1 MRLKRDF
8 SLHWKN
14 YLILFLVVELSLE
27 VAVIPLFNAWTS
39 LLLNLGAIPYL
50 SYTNAL
56 SLVTS
61 HPYITLGLLLELII
75 LIICVFGQFALIL
88 NSVVLIRQDEFS
100 FRAILKNTARQLR
113 QLDPLGIFFFAG
125 YFLLIVPFSGI
136 FFSSPLLSK
145 VVIPEFILDFL
156 LQKPLYATLIS
167 IFYLAIF
174 ILSIRLLFVLPLM
187 LFEKVKIKTAL
198 AQSWQLT
205 KNKFWSY
212 TLKLLKI
219 SLIALITNLGLTGIL
234 YSIQLG
240 LDQTSPLSA
249 LIGGSINVTLLQIGS
264 FLISVWASVALLQLI
279 LPTNVPLATY
289 KSTKK
294 SWLSKIAKPLFAL
307 FTLGTLLGNG
317 AYLVHLGQTPL
328 IISHRGVDAK
338 NGVQNTIP
346 ALRKTAQAK
355 PNYIEIDIQETKD
368 HKFVVMHDENL
379 KQLADLDTSPQE
391 LTLAQL
397 TALTVH
403 ENGHQAKIPSFDE
416 YLSVAKQYKQKLLV
430 EIKTTKRDS
439 KNMLKNFFDTYK
451 TTLKQNN
458 HELQSLD
465 YKVITNAK
473 KYAPTLNAYYILPYN
488 FIFPQTPANGYTMEK
503 TTLND
508 SFVTQAKLSFKK
520 VYSWTVNSEEDLK
533 KAAFL
538 DVDGIIT
545 DNVTEARWVYH
556 NFNANTSYAN
566 RLLDA
571 VILLPE

>member
-88 NSVVLIRQDEFS
+88 NGVVLIKQDEFS

-136 FFSSPLLSK
+136 FFNSPLLSK
-145 VVIPEFILDFL
+145 IVIPEFILDFL
-156 LQKPLYATLIS
+156 LQKPLYATLIG
-167 IFYLAIF
+167 ILYLAIF

-187 LFEKVKIKTAL
+187 LFEKVKIKAAL

-205 KNKFWSY
+205 RNKFWAY

-219 SLIALITNLGLTGIL
+219 SFIALITNLGLIGIL

-240 LDQTSPLSA
+240 LDQNPLSA

-279 LPTNVPLATY
+279 LPADVTLATY

-416 YLSVAKQYKQKLLV
+416 YLSVAKQYEQKLLV

-451 TTLKQNN
+451 TTLKQND

-465 YKVITNAK
+465 YKVITSAK

>member
-27 VAVIPLFNAWTS
+27 VAIIPLFNAWTS

-88 NSVVLIRQDEFS
+88 NGVVLIRQDEFS

-136 FFSSPLLSK
+136 FFNSPLLSK
-145 VVIPEFILDFL
+145 IVIPEFILDFL
-156 LQKPLYATLIS
+156 LQKPLYATLIG
-167 IFYLAIF
+167 IFYLTIF

-187 LFEKVKIKTAL
+187 LFEKVKIKAAL

-205 KNKFWSY
+205 RNKFWAY

-219 SLIALITNLGLTGIL
+219 SFIALITNLGLIGIL

-240 LDQTSPLSA
+240 LDQNPLSA

-279 LPTNVPLATY
+279 LPADVTLATY

-416 YLSVAKQYKQKLLV
+416 YLSVAKQYEQKLLV

-465 YKVITNAK
+465 YKVITSAK

>member
-88 NSVVLIRQDEFS
+88 NGVVLIRQDEFS

-113 QLDPLGIFFFAG
+113 QLDPLGLFFFAG

-136 FFSSPLLSK
+136 FFNSPLLSK
-145 VVIPEFILDFL
+145 IVIPEFILDFL
-156 LQKPLYATLIS
+156 LQKPLYATLIG

-187 LFEKVKIKTAL
+187 LFEKVKIKAAL

-205 KNKFWSY
+205 RNKFWAY

-219 SLIALITNLGLTGIL
+219 SFIALITNLGLIGIL

-240 LDQTSPLSA
+240 LDQNPLSA

-279 LPTNVPLATY
+279 LPADVTLATY

-307 FTLGTLLGNG
+307 FTLGALLGNG

-416 YLSVAKQYKQKLLV
+416 YLSVAKQYEQKLLV

-465 YKVITNAK
+465 YKVITSAK

-545 DNVTEARWVYH
+545 DNVTEARWIYH

>member
-88 NSVVLIRQDEFS
+88 NGVVLIKQDEFS

-113 QLDPLGIFFFAG
+113 QLDPLGLFFFAG

-156 LQKPLYATLIS
+156 LQKPLYATLIG

-187 LFEKVKIKTAL
+187 LFEKVKIKAAL

-205 KNKFWSY
+205 RNKFWAY

-219 SLIALITNLGLTGIL
+219 SFIALITNLGLIGIL

-240 LDQTSPLSA
+240 LDQNPLSA

-279 LPTNVPLATY
+279 LPADVTLATY

-307 FTLGTLLGNG
+307 FTLGALLGNG

-379 KQLADLDTSPQE
+379 KQLADLDNSPQE

-465 YKVITNAK
+465 YKVITSAK

>member
-88 NSVVLIRQDEFS
+88 NGVVLIKQDEFS

-113 QLDPLGIFFFAG
+113 QLDPLGLFFFAG

-136 FFSSPLLSK
+136 FFNSPLLSK
-145 VVIPEFILDFL
+145 IVIPEFILDFL
-156 LQKPLYATLIS
+156 LQKPLYATLIG

-187 LFEKVKIKTAL
+187 LFEKVKIKAAL

-205 KNKFWSY
+205 RNKFWAY

-219 SLIALITNLGLTGIL
+219 SFIALITNLGLIGIL

-240 LDQTSPLSA
+240 LDQNPLSA

-279 LPTNVPLATY
+279 LPADVTLATY

-307 FTLGTLLGNG
+307 FTLGALLGNG

-416 YLSVAKQYKQKLLV
+416 YLSVAKQYEQKLLV

-465 YKVITNAK
+465 YKVITSAK

>member
-88 NSVVLIRQDEFS
+88 NGVVLIKQDEFS

-136 FFSSPLLSK
+136 FFNSPLLSK
-145 VVIPEFILDFL
+145 IVIPEFILDFL
-156 LQKPLYATLIS
+156 LQKPLYATLIG

-187 LFEKVKIKTAL
+187 LFEKVKIKAAL

-205 KNKFWSY
+205 RNKFWAY

-219 SLIALITNLGLTGIL
+219 SFIALITNLGLIGIL

-240 LDQTSPLSA
+240 LDQNPLSA

-279 LPTNVPLATY
+279 LPADVTLATY

-379 KQLADLDTSPQE
+379 KQLAILI
-391 LTLAQL
+391 LAP
-397 TALTVH
+397 
-403 ENGHQAKIPSFDE
+403 KS
-416 YLSVAKQYKQKLLV
+416 
-430 EIKTTKRDS
+430 
-439 KNMLKNFFDTYK
+439 
-451 TTLKQNN
+451 
-458 HELQSLD
+458 
-465 YKVITNAK
+465 
-473 KYAPTLNAYYILPYN
+473 
-488 FIFPQTPANGYTMEK
+488 
-503 TTLND
+503 
-508 SFVTQAKLSFKK
+508 
-520 VYSWTVNSEEDLK
+520 
-533 KAAFL
+533 
-538 DVDGIIT
+538 
-545 DNVTEARWVYH
+545 
-556 NFNANTSYAN
+556 
-566 RLLDA
+566 
-571 VILLPE
+571 

>member
-61 HPYITLGLLLELII
+61 HPYITLGLLLELNI

-88 NSVVLIRQDEFS
+88 NGVVLIKQDEFS

-136 FFSSPLLSK
+136 FFNSPLLSK
-145 VVIPEFILDFL
+145 IVIPEFILDFL
-156 LQKPLYATLIS
+156 LQKPLYATLIG

-187 LFEKVKIKTAL
+187 LFEKVKIKAAL

-205 KNKFWSY
+205 RNKFWAY

-219 SLIALITNLGLTGIL
+219 SFIALITNLGLIGIL

-240 LDQTSPLSA
+240 LDQNPLSA

-279 LPTNVPLATY
+279 LPADVTLATY

-346 ALRKTAQAK
+346 ALRKTSQAK

-379 KQLADLDTSPQE
+379 KQLADLNTSPQE

-416 YLSVAKQYKQKLLV
+416 YLSVAKQYEQKLLV

-439 KNMLKNFFDTYK
+439 KNMLKNFFNTYK
-451 TTLKQNN
+451 TTLKQND

-465 YKVITNAK
+465 YKVITSAK

-520 VYSWTVNSEEDLK
+520 VYSWTVNSDEDLK

-545 DNVTEARWVYH
+545 DNVTEARWIYH

>member
-27 VAVIPLFNAWTS
+27 VAIIPLFNAWTS

-88 NSVVLIRQDEFS
+88 NGVVLIKQDEFS

-136 FFSSPLLSK
+136 FFNSPLLSK
-145 VVIPEFILDFL
+145 IVIPEFILDFL
-156 LQKPLYATLIS
+156 LQKPLYATLLG

-187 LFEKVKIKTAL
+187 LFEKVKIKAAL

-205 KNKFWSY
+205 RNKFWAY

-219 SLIALITNLGLTGIL
+219 SFIALITNLGLIGIL

-240 LDQTSPLSA
+240 LDQNPLSA

-279 LPTNVPLATY
+279 LPADVTLATY

-416 YLSVAKQYKQKLLV
+416 YLSVAKQYEQKLLV

-465 YKVITNAK
+465 YKVITSAK

-545 DNVTEARWVYH
+545 DNVTEAKWVYH

>member
-27 VAVIPLFNAWTS
+27 VAIIPLFNAWTS

-88 NSVVLIRQDEFS
+88 NGVVLIRQDEFS

-113 QLDPLGIFFFAG
+113 QLDPLGLFFFAG

-136 FFSSPLLSK
+136 FFNSPLLSK
-145 VVIPEFILDFL
+145 IVIPEFILDFL
-156 LQKPLYATLIS
+156 LQKPLYATLIG

-187 LFEKVKIKTAL
+187 LFEKVKIKAAL

-205 KNKFWSY
+205 RNKFWAY
-212 TLKLLKI
+212 TLKLLTI
-219 SLIALITNLGLTGIL
+219 SFIALITNLGLIGIL

-240 LDQTSPLSA
+240 LDQNPLSA
-249 LIGGSINVTLLQIGS
+249 LIGGSINITLLQIGS

-279 LPTNVPLATY
+279 LPADVTLATY

-416 YLSVAKQYKQKLLV
+416 YLSVAKQYEQKLLV

-465 YKVITNAK
+465 YKVITSAK

-545 DNVTEARWVYH
+545 DNVTEAKWVYH

>member
-27 VAVIPLFNAWTS
+27 VAIIPLFNAWTS

-88 NSVVLIRQDEFS
+88 NGVVLIKQDEFS

-136 FFSSPLLSK
+136 FFNSPLLSK
-145 VVIPEFILDFL
+145 IVIPEFILDFL
-156 LQKPLYATLIS
+156 LQKPLYATLLG

-187 LFEKVKIKTAL
+187 LFEKVKIKAAL

-205 KNKFWSY
+205 RNKFWAY

-219 SLIALITNLGLTGIL
+219 SFIALITNLGLIGIL

-240 LDQTSPLSA
+240 LDQNPLSA

-279 LPTNVPLATY
+279 LPADVTLATY

-307 FTLGTLLGNG
+307 FTLGALLGNG

-416 YLSVAKQYKQKLLV
+416 YLSVAKQYEQKLLV

-465 YKVITNAK
+465 YKVITSAK

-488 FIFPQTPANGYTMEK
+488 FIFPQTPANGYTIEK

-520 VYSWTVNSEEDLK
+520 FYSWTVNSEEDLK

>member
-27 VAVIPLFNAWTS
+27 VAIIPLFNAWTS

-88 NSVVLIRQDEFS
+88 NGVVLIKQDEFS
-100 FRAILKNTARQLR
+100 FRSILKNTARQLR

-136 FFSSPLLSK
+136 FFNSPLLSK
-145 VVIPEFILDFL
+145 IVIPEFILDFL
-156 LQKPLYATLIS
+156 LQKPLYATLLG

-205 KNKFWSY
+205 RNKFWAY

-219 SLIALITNLGLTGIL
+219 SFIALITNLGLIGIL

-240 LDQTSPLSA
+240 LDQNPLSA

-279 LPTNVPLATY
+279 LPADVTLATY

-307 FTLGTLLGNG
+307 FTLGALLGNG

-416 YLSVAKQYKQKLLV
+416 YLSVAKQYEQKLLV

-465 YKVITNAK
+465 YKVITSAK

>member
-1 MRLKRDF
+1 MMRLKRDF

-88 NSVVLIRQDEFS
+88 NGVVLIRQDEFS

-156 LQKPLYATLIS
+156 LQKPLYATLIG

-187 LFEKVKIKTAL
+187 LFEKVKIKAAL

-205 KNKFWSY
+205 RNKFWAY

-219 SLIALITNLGLTGIL
+219 SFIALITNLGLIGIL

-240 LDQTSPLSA
+240 LDQNPLSA

>member
-1 MRLKRDF
+1 MHLKRDF

-88 NSVVLIRQDEFS
+88 NGVVLIRQNEFS

-113 QLDPLGIFFFAG
+113 QLDPLGLFFFAG

-136 FFSSPLLSK
+136 FFNSPLLSK
-145 VVIPEFILDFL
+145 IVIPEFILDFL
-156 LQKPLYATLIS
+156 LQKPLYATLIG

-187 LFEKVKIKTAL
+187 LFEKVKIKTAI

-205 KNKFWSY
+205 RNKFWAY

-219 SLIALITNLGLTGIL
+219 SFIALITNLGLIGIL

-240 LDQTSPLSA
+240 LDQNPLSA

-279 LPTNVPLATY
+279 LPADVTLATY

-307 FTLGTLLGNG
+307 FTLGALLGNG

-416 YLSVAKQYKQKLLV
+416 YLSVAKQYEQKLLV

-465 YKVITNAK
+465 YKVITSAK
-473 KYAPTLNAYYILPYN
+473 KYTPTLNAYYILPYN

>member
-27 VAVIPLFNAWTS
+27 VAIIPLFNAWTS

-88 NSVVLIRQDEFS
+88 NGVVLIRQNEFS

-136 FFSSPLLSK
+136 FFNSPLLSK
-145 VVIPEFILDFL
+145 IVIPEFILDFL
-156 LQKPLYATLIS
+156 LQKPLYATLLG

-187 LFEKVKIKTAL
+187 LFEKVKIKAAL

-205 KNKFWSY
+205 RNKFWAY

-219 SLIALITNLGLTGIL
+219 SFIALITNLGLIGIL

-240 LDQTSPLSA
+240 LDQNPLSA
-249 LIGGSINVTLLQIGS
+249 LIGGSINITLLQIGS

-279 LPTNVPLATY
+279 LPADVTLATY

-416 YLSVAKQYKQKLLV
+416 YLSVAKQYEQKLLV

-465 YKVITNAK
+465 YKVITSAK

-545 DNVTEARWVYH
+545 DNVTEAKWVYH

>member
-27 VAVIPLFNAWTS
+27 VAIIPLFNAWTS

-88 NSVVLIRQDEFS
+88 NGVVLIRQDEFS

-136 FFSSPLLSK
+136 FFNSPLLSK
-145 VVIPEFILDFL
+145 IVIPEFILDFL
-156 LQKPLYATLIS
+156 LQKPLYATLLG

-187 LFEKVKIKTAL
+187 LFEKVKIKAAL

-205 KNKFWSY
+205 RNKFWAY

-219 SLIALITNLGLTGIL
+219 SFIALITNLGLIGIL

-240 LDQTSPLSA
+240 LDQNPLSA

-279 LPTNVPLATY
+279 LPADVTLATY

-416 YLSVAKQYKQKLLV
+416 YLSVAKQYEQKLLV

-465 YKVITNAK
+465 YKVITSAK

>member
-27 VAVIPLFNAWTS
+27 IGVIPLFNAWAS
-39 LLLNLGAIPYL
+39 LLLNLGEIPYL

-88 NSVVLIRQDEFS
+88 NGVVLIRQDEFS

-136 FFSSPLLSK
+136 FFNSPLLSK
-145 VVIPEFILDFL
+145 IVIPEFILEFL
-156 LQKPLYATLIS
+156 LQKPLYATLLG

-187 LFEKVKIKTAL
+187 LFEKVKIKAAL

-205 KNKFWSY
+205 RNKFWAY

-219 SLIALITNLGLTGIL
+219 SFIALITNLGLIGIL

-240 LDQTSPLSA
+240 LDQNSLSA

-279 LPTNVPLATY
+279 LPANVTLTTY
-289 KSTKK
+289 KSTEK

-307 FTLGTLLGNG
+307 FALGALLGNG
-317 AYLVHLGQTPL
+317 AYLVHLGKTPL
-328 IISHRGVDAK
+328 IISHRGVDAQ

-416 YLSVAKQYKQKLLV
+416 YLSVAKQYEQKLLV

-439 KNMLKNFFDTYK
+439 KNMLKNFFDTYGA
-451 TTLKQNN
+451 TLKQNK

-465 YKVITNAK
+465 YKVITSAK

-508 SFVTQAKLSFKK
+508 SFVTQAKISFKQ
-520 VYSWTVNSEEDLK
+520 VYSWTVNSEDDFK
-533 KAAFL
+533 NAAFL

-545 DNVTEARWVYH
+545 DNVTEAKRVYH
-556 NFNANTSYAN
+556 DFNANTSYAK
-566 RLLDA
+566 RLLDSL
-571 VILLPE
+571 ILLPE

>member
-1 MRLKRDF
+1 MMRLKRDF

-27 VAVIPLFNAWTS
+27 VAIIPLFNAWTS

-88 NSVVLIRQDEFS
+88 NGVVLIRQDEFS

-113 QLDPLGIFFFAG
+113 QLDPLGLFFFAG

-136 FFSSPLLSK
+136 FFNSPLLSK
-145 VVIPEFILDFL
+145 IVIPEFILDFL
-156 LQKPLYATLIS
+156 LQKPLYATLIG

-187 LFEKVKIKTAL
+187 LFEKVKIKAAL

-205 KNKFWSY
+205 RNKFWAY
-212 TLKLLKI
+212 TLKLLTI
-219 SLIALITNLGLTGIL
+219 SFIALITNLGLIGIL

-240 LDQTSPLSA
+240 LDHAPLGA
-249 LIGGSINVTLLQIGS
+249 LIGGSINITLLQIGS

-279 LPTNVPLATY
+279 LPADVTLATY

-416 YLSVAKQYKQKLLV
+416 YLSVAKQYEQKLLV

-465 YKVITNAK
+465 YKVITSAK

-545 DNVTEARWVYH
+545 DNVTEAKWVYH

>member
-1 MRLKRDF
+1 MRLKRNF

-27 VAVIPLFNAWTS
+27 IAVIPLFNTWTS

-88 NSVVLIRQDEFS
+88 NGVVLIKQDEFS

-136 FFSSPLLSK
+136 FFNSPLLSK
-145 VVIPEFILDFL
+145 IVIPEFILDFL
-156 LQKPLYATLIS
+156 LQKPLYATLLG

-187 LFEKVKIKTAL
+187 LFEKVKIKAAL

-205 KNKFWSY
+205 RNKFWVY

-219 SLIALITNLGLTGIL
+219 SFIALITNLGLIGIL

-240 LDQTSPLSA
+240 LDQNSLSA

-279 LPTNVPLATY
+279 LPADVTLATY

-307 FTLGTLLGNG
+307 FTLGALLGNG

-416 YLSVAKQYKQKLLV
+416 YLSVAKQYEQKLLV

-465 YKVITNAK
+465 YKVITSAK

-545 DNVTEARWVYH
+545 DNVTEAKWVYH

>member
-1 MRLKRDF
+1 MLLKRDF

-27 VAVIPLFNAWTS
+27 VAIIPLFNAWTS

-88 NSVVLIRQDEFS
+88 NGVVLIRQDEFS

-136 FFSSPLLSK
+136 FFNSPLLSK
-145 VVIPEFILDFL
+145 IVIPEFILDFL
-156 LQKPLYATLIS
+156 LQKPLYATLLG

-187 LFEKVKIKTAL
+187 LFEKVKIKAAL

-205 KNKFWSY
+205 RNKFWAY

-219 SLIALITNLGLTGIL
+219 SFIALITNLGLIGIL

-240 LDQTSPLSA
+240 LDQNPLSA

-279 LPTNVPLATY
+279 LPADVTLATY

-416 YLSVAKQYKQKLLV
+416 YLSVAKQYEQKLLV

-451 TTLKQNN
+451 TTLEQNN

-465 YKVITNAK
+465 YKVITSAK

>member
-27 VAVIPLFNAWTS
+27 VAIIPLFNAWTS

-88 NSVVLIRQDEFS
+88 NGVVLIRQDEFS

-136 FFSSPLLSK
+136 FFNSPLLSK
-145 VVIPEFILDFL
+145 IVIPEFILDFL
-156 LQKPLYATLIS
+156 LQKPLYATLLG

-187 LFEKVKIKTAL
+187 LFEKVKIKAAL

-205 KNKFWSY
+205 RNKFWAY

-219 SLIALITNLGLTGIL
+219 SFIALITNLGLIGIL

-240 LDQTSPLSA
+240 LDQNSLSA

-279 LPTNVPLATY
+279 LPADVTLATY

-294 SWLSKIAKPLFAL
+294 SWLSKIAKPLFTL
-307 FTLGTLLGNG
+307 FTLGALLGNG

-368 HKFVVMHDENL
+368 HKFVVMHDESL

-416 YLSVAKQYKQKLLV
+416 YLSVAKQYEQKLLV

-465 YKVITNAK
+465 YKVITSAK

-545 DNVTEARWVYH
+545 DNVTEAKWVYH

>member
-27 VAVIPLFNAWTS
+27 VAIIPLFNAWTS

-56 SLVTS
+56 SFVTS

-88 NSVVLIRQDEFS
+88 NGVVLIKQDEFS

-136 FFSSPLLSK
+136 FFNSPLLSK
-145 VVIPEFILDFL
+145 IVIPEFILDFL
-156 LQKPLYATLIS
+156 LQKPLYATLLG

-187 LFEKVKIKTAL
+187 LFEKVKIKAAL

-205 KNKFWSY
+205 RNKFWAY

-219 SLIALITNLGLTGIL
+219 SLIALITNLGLIGIL

-240 LDQTSPLSA
+240 LDQNPLSA

-279 LPTNVPLATY
+279 LPADVTLATY

-307 FTLGTLLGNG
+307 FTLGALLGNG

-416 YLSVAKQYKQKLLV
+416 YLSVAKQYEQKLLV

-465 YKVITNAK
+465 YKVITSAK

-545 DNVTEARWVYH
+545 DNVTEAKWVYH

>member
-61 HPYITLGLLLELII
+61 HPYITLGLLLELNI

-88 NSVVLIRQDEFS
+88 NGVVLIKQDEFS

-136 FFSSPLLSK
+136 FFNSPLLSK
-145 VVIPEFILDFL
+145 IVIPEFILDFL
-156 LQKPLYATLIS
+156 LQKPLYATLIG

-187 LFEKVKIKTAL
+187 LFEKVKIKAAL

-205 KNKFWSY
+205 RNKFWAY

-219 SLIALITNLGLTGIL
+219 SFIALITNLGLIGIL

-240 LDQTSPLSA
+240 LDQNPLSA

-279 LPTNVPLATY
+279 LPADVTLATY

-416 YLSVAKQYKQKLLV
+416 YLSVAKQYEQKLLV

-451 TTLKQNN
+451 TTLKQND

-465 YKVITNAK
+465 YKVITSAK
-473 KYAPTLNAYYILPYN
+473 KYAPTLNAYYTLPYN

-520 VYSWTVNSEEDLK
+520 VYSWTVNSDEDLK

-556 NFNANTSYAN
+556 NFNAN

>member
-27 VAVIPLFNAWTS
+27 VAIIPLFNAWTS

-88 NSVVLIRQDEFS
+88 NGVVLIKQDEFS

-136 FFSSPLLSK
+136 FFNSPLLSK
-145 VVIPEFILDFL
+145 IVIPEFILDFL
-156 LQKPLYATLIS
+156 LQKPLYATLLG

-187 LFEKVKIKTAL
+187 LFEKVKIKAAL

-205 KNKFWSY
+205 RNKFWAY

-219 SLIALITNLGLTGIL
+219 SFIALITNLGLIGIL

-240 LDQTSPLSA
+240 LDQNPLSA

-279 LPTNVPLATY
+279 LPADVTLATY

-307 FTLGTLLGNG
+307 FTLGALLGNG

-416 YLSVAKQYKQKLLV
+416 YLSVAKQYEQKLLV

-465 YKVITNAK
+465 YKVITSAK

-520 VYSWTVNSEEDLK
+520 FYSWTVNSEEDLK

>member
-1 MRLKRDF
+1 MLLKRDF

-27 VAVIPLFNAWTS
+27 VAIIPLFNAWTS

-88 NSVVLIRQDEFS
+88 NGVVLIRQDEFS

-136 FFSSPLLSK
+136 FFNSPLLSK
-145 VVIPEFILDFL
+145 IVIPEFILDFL
-156 LQKPLYATLIS
+156 LQKPLYATLLG
-167 IFYLAIF
+167 IFYLTIF

-187 LFEKVKIKTAL
+187 LFEKVKIKAAL

-205 KNKFWSY
+205 RNKFWAY

-219 SLIALITNLGLTGIL
+219 SFIALITNLGLIGIL

-240 LDQTSPLSA
+240 LDQNPLSA

-279 LPTNVPLATY
+279 LPADVTLATY

-307 FTLGTLLGNG
+307 FTLGALLGNG

-416 YLSVAKQYKQKLLV
+416 YLSVAKQYEQKLLV

-465 YKVITNAK
+465 YKVITSAK

-545 DNVTEARWVYH
+545 DNVTEAKWVYH

>member
-27 VAVIPLFNAWTS
+27 VAIIPLFNAWTS

-88 NSVVLIRQDEFS
+88 NGVVLIKQDEFS

-136 FFSSPLLSK
+136 FFNSPLLSK
-145 VVIPEFILDFL
+145 IVIPEFILDFL
-156 LQKPLYATLIS
+156 LQKPLYATLIG

-187 LFEKVKIKTAL
+187 LFEKVKIKAAL

-205 KNKFWSY
+205 RNKFWAY

-219 SLIALITNLGLTGIL
+219 SFIALITNLGLIGIL
-234 YSIQLG
+234 YSIQLR
-240 LDQTSPLSA
+240 LDQNPLSA

-279 LPTNVPLATY
+279 LPADVTLATY

-416 YLSVAKQYKQKLLV
+416 YLSVAKQYEQKLLV

-465 YKVITNAK
+465 YKVITSTK

-545 DNVTEARWVYH
+545 DNVTEAKWVYH

>member
-88 NSVVLIRQDEFS
+88 NGVVLIRQDEFS

-113 QLDPLGIFFFAG
+113 QLDPLGLFFFAG

-136 FFSSPLLSK
+136 FFNSPLLSK
-145 VVIPEFILDFL
+145 IVIPEFILDFL
-156 LQKPLYATLIS
+156 LQKPLYATLIG

-187 LFEKVKIKTAL
+187 LFEKVKIKAAL

-205 KNKFWSY
+205 RNKFWAY

-219 SLIALITNLGLTGIL
+219 SFIALITNLGLIGIL

-240 LDQTSPLSA
+240 LDQNPLSA

-279 LPTNVPLATY
+279 LPADVTLATY

-307 FTLGTLLGNG
+307 FTLGALLGNG

-416 YLSVAKQYKQKLLV
+416 YLSVAKQYEQKLLV

-465 YKVITNAK
+465 YKVITSAK

>member
-27 VAVIPLFNAWTS
+27 VAIIPLFNAWTS

-88 NSVVLIRQDEFS
+88 NGVVLIKQDEFS

-113 QLDPLGIFFFAG
+113 QLDPLGLFFFAG

-136 FFSSPLLSK
+136 FFNSPLLSK
-145 VVIPEFILDFL
+145 IVIPEFILDFL
-156 LQKPLYATLIS
+156 LQKPLYATLIG

-187 LFEKVKIKTAL
+187 LFEKVKIKAAL

-205 KNKFWSY
+205 RNKFWAY

-219 SLIALITNLGLTGIL
+219 SFIALITNLGLIGIL

-240 LDQTSPLSA
+240 LDQNPLSA

-279 LPTNVPLATY
+279 LPADVTLATY

-307 FTLGTLLGNG
+307 FTLGALLGNG

-416 YLSVAKQYKQKLLV
+416 YLSVAKQYEQKLLV

-465 YKVITNAK
+465 YKVITSAK

>member
-27 VAVIPLFNAWTS
+27 VAIIPLFNAWTS

-88 NSVVLIRQDEFS
+88 NGVVLIRQDEFS

-113 QLDPLGIFFFAG
+113 QLDPLGLFFFAG

-136 FFSSPLLSK
+136 FFNSPLLSK
-145 VVIPEFILDFL
+145 IVIPEFILDFL
-156 LQKPLYATLIS
+156 LQKPLYATLIG

-187 LFEKVKIKTAL
+187 LFEKVKIKAAL

-205 KNKFWSY
+205 RNKFWAY
-212 TLKLLKI
+212 TLKLLTI
-219 SLIALITNLGLTGIL
+219 SFIALITNLGLIGIL

-240 LDQTSPLSA
+240 LDHAPLGA
-249 LIGGSINVTLLQIGS
+249 LIGGSINITLLQIGS

-279 LPTNVPLATY
+279 LPADVTLATY

-416 YLSVAKQYKQKLLV
+416 YLSVAKQYEQKLLV

-465 YKVITNAK
+465 YKVITSAK

-545 DNVTEARWVYH
+545 DNVTEAKWVYH

>member
-1 MRLKRDF
+1 MRLKRNF

-88 NSVVLIRQDEFS
+88 NGVVLIKQDEFS

-136 FFSSPLLSK
+136 FFNSPLLSK
-145 VVIPEFILDFL
+145 IVIPEFILDFL
-156 LQKPLYATLIS
+156 LQKPLYATLIG

-187 LFEKVKIKTAL
+187 LFEKVKIKAAL

-205 KNKFWSY
+205 RNKFWVY

-219 SLIALITNLGLTGIL
+219 SFIALITNLGLIGIL

-240 LDQTSPLSA
+240 LDQNSLSA

-279 LPTNVPLATY
+279 LPADVTLATY

-307 FTLGTLLGNG
+307 FTLGALLGNG

-416 YLSVAKQYKQKLLV
+416 YLSVAKQYEQKLLV

-465 YKVITNAK
+465 YKVITSAK

-545 DNVTEARWVYH
+545 DNVTEAKWVYH

>member
-27 VAVIPLFNAWTS
+27 VAIIPLFNAWTS

-88 NSVVLIRQDEFS
+88 NGVVLIRQDEFS

-136 FFSSPLLSK
+136 FFNSPLLSK
-145 VVIPEFILDFL
+145 IVIPEFILDFL
-156 LQKPLYATLIS
+156 LQKPLYATLIG
-167 IFYLAIF
+167 IFYLTIF

-187 LFEKVKIKTAL
+187 LFEKVKIKAAL

-205 KNKFWSY
+205 RNKFWAY

-219 SLIALITNLGLTGIL
+219 SFIALITNLGLIGIL

-240 LDQTSPLSA
+240 LDQNPLSA

-279 LPTNVPLATY
+279 LPADVTLATY

-307 FTLGTLLGNG
+307 FTLGALLGNG

-416 YLSVAKQYKQKLLV
+416 YLSVAKQYEQKLLV

-465 YKVITNAK
+465 YKVITSAK

>member
-75 LIICVFGQFALIL
+75 CVFGQFALIL
-88 NSVVLIRQDEFS
+88 NGVVLIRQDEFS

-520 VYSWTVNSEEDLK
+520 VYSWTVNSEEDL
-533 KAAFL
+533 
-538 DVDGIIT
+538 IS
-545 DNVTEARWVYH
+545 WM
-556 NFNANTSYAN
+556 
-566 RLLDA
+566 
-571 VILLPE
+571 

>member
-1 MRLKRDF
+1 M
-8 SLHWKN
+8 S
-14 YLILFLVVELSLE
+14 
-27 VAVIPLFNAWTS
+27 
-39 LLLNLGAIPYL
+39 NLGG
-50 SYTNAL
+50 
-56 SLVTS
+56 SLQ
-61 HPYITLGLLLELII
+61 IG
-75 LIICVFGQFALIL
+75 
-88 NSVVLIRQDEFS
+88 
-100 FRAILKNTARQLR
+100 
-113 QLDPLGIFFFAG
+113 
-125 YFLLIVPFSGI
+125 
-136 FFSSPLLSK
+136 
-145 VVIPEFILDFL
+145 
-156 LQKPLYATLIS
+156 

-187 LFEKVKIKTAL
+187 LFEKVKIKAAL

-205 KNKFWSY
+205 RNKFWAY

-219 SLIALITNLGLTGIL
+219 SFIALITNLGLIGIL

-240 LDQTSPLSA
+240 LDQNPLSA

-279 LPTNVPLATY
+279 LPADVTLATY

-379 KQLADLDTSPQE
+379 KQLADLNTSPQE

-416 YLSVAKQYKQKLLV
+416 YLSVAKQYEQKLLV

-451 TTLKQNN
+451 TTLKQND

-465 YKVITNAK
+465 YKVITSAK

-520 VYSWTVNSEEDLK
+520 VYSWTVNSDEDLK

-545 DNVTEARWVYH
+545 DNVTEARWIYH
-556 NFNANTSYAN
+556 NFNANISYAN

>member
-88 NSVVLIRQDEFS
+88 NGVVLIKQDEFS

-136 FFSSPLLSK
+136 FFNSPLLSK
-145 VVIPEFILDFL
+145 IVIPEFILDFL
-156 LQKPLYATLIS
+156 LQKPLYATLLG

-187 LFEKVKIKTAL
+187 LFEKVKIKAAL

-205 KNKFWSY
+205 RNKFWAY

-219 SLIALITNLGLTGIL
+219 SFIALITNLGLIGIL

-240 LDQTSPLSA
+240 LDQNPLSA

-279 LPTNVPLATY
+279 LPADVTLATY

-416 YLSVAKQYKQKLLV
+416 YLSVAKQYEQKLLV

-451 TTLKQNN
+451 TTLKQND

-465 YKVITNAK
+465 YKVITSAK

>member
-27 VAVIPLFNAWTS
+27 VAIIPLFNAWTS

-88 NSVVLIRQDEFS
+88 NGVVLIKQDEFS

-136 FFSSPLLSK
+136 FFNSPLLSK
-145 VVIPEFILDFL
+145 IVIPEFILDFL
-156 LQKPLYATLIS
+156 LQKPLYATLIG

-187 LFEKVKIKTAL
+187 LFEKVKIKAAL

-205 KNKFWSY
+205 RNKFWAY

-219 SLIALITNLGLTGIL
+219 SFIALITNLGLIGIL

-240 LDQTSPLSA
+240 LDQNPLSA

-279 LPTNVPLATY
+279 LPADVTLATY

-379 KQLADLDTSPQE
+379 KQLADLNTSPQE

-416 YLSVAKQYKQKLLV
+416 YLSVAKQYEQKLLV

-451 TTLKQNN
+451 TTLKQND

-465 YKVITNAK
+465 YKVITSAK

-520 VYSWTVNSEEDLK
+520 VYSWTVNSDEDLK

-545 DNVTEARWVYH
+545 DNVTEARWIYH

>member
-27 VAVIPLFNAWTS
+27 VAIIPLFNAWTS

-88 NSVVLIRQDEFS
+88 NGVVLIKQDEFS

-136 FFSSPLLSK
+136 FFNSPLLSK
-145 VVIPEFILDFL
+145 IVIPEFILDFL
-156 LQKPLYATLIS
+156 LQKPLYATLLG

-187 LFEKVKIKTAL
+187 LFEKVKIKAAL

-205 KNKFWSY
+205 RNKFWAY

-219 SLIALITNLGLTGIL
+219 SFIALITNLGLIGIL

-240 LDQTSPLSA
+240 LDQDPLSA

-279 LPTNVPLATY
+279 LPADVTLATY

-307 FTLGTLLGNG
+307 FTLGALLGNG

-416 YLSVAKQYKQKLLV
+416 YLSVAKQYEQKLLV

-465 YKVITNAK
+465 YKVITSAK

>member
-1 MRLKRDF
+1 MLLKRDF

-27 VAVIPLFNAWTS
+27 IAVIPLFNAWTS

-88 NSVVLIRQDEFS
+88 NGVVLIRQDEFS

-136 FFSSPLLSK
+136 FFNSPLLSK
-145 VVIPEFILDFL
+145 IVIPEFILDFL
-156 LQKPLYATLIS
+156 LQKPLYATLLG
-167 IFYLAIF
+167 IFYLTIF

-187 LFEKVKIKTAL
+187 LFEKVKIKAAL

-205 KNKFWSY
+205 RNKFWAY

-219 SLIALITNLGLTGIL
+219 SFIALITNLGLIGIL

-240 LDQTSPLSA
+240 LDQNPLSA

-279 LPTNVPLATY
+279 LPADVTLATY

-307 FTLGTLLGNG
+307 FTLGALLGNG

-416 YLSVAKQYKQKLLV
+416 YLSVAKQYEQKLLV

-465 YKVITNAK
+465 YKVITSAK

-545 DNVTEARWVYH
+545 DNVTEAKWVYH

>member
-1 MRLKRDF
+1 MRLKRNF

-27 VAVIPLFNAWTS
+27 IAVIPLFNTWTS

-88 NSVVLIRQDEFS
+88 NGVVLIRQDEFS

-136 FFSSPLLSK
+136 FFNSPLLSK
-145 VVIPEFILDFL
+145 IVIPEFILDFL
-156 LQKPLYATLIS
+156 LQKPLYATLLG

-187 LFEKVKIKTAL
+187 LFEKVKIKAAL

-205 KNKFWSY
+205 RNKFWAY

-219 SLIALITNLGLTGIL
+219 SFIALITNLGLIGIL

-240 LDQTSPLSA
+240 LDQNSLSA

-279 LPTNVPLATY
+279 LPADVTLATY

-307 FTLGTLLGNG
+307 FTLGALLGNG

-416 YLSVAKQYKQKLLV
+416 YLSVAKQYEQKLLV

-465 YKVITNAK
+465 YKVITSAK

-545 DNVTEARWVYH
+545 DNVTEAKWVYH

>member
-88 NSVVLIRQDEFS
+88 NGVVLIRQDEFS

-136 FFSSPLLSK
+136 FFNSPLLSK
-145 VVIPEFILDFL
+145 IVIPEFILDFL
-156 LQKPLYATLIS
+156 LQKPLYATLLG

-187 LFEKVKIKTAL
+187 LFEKVKIKAAL

-205 KNKFWSY
+205 RNKFWAY

-219 SLIALITNLGLTGIL
+219 SFIALITNLGLIGIL

-240 LDQTSPLSA
+240 LDQNPLSA

-279 LPTNVPLATY
+279 LPADVTLATY

-416 YLSVAKQYKQKLLV
+416 YLSVAKQYEQKLLV

-451 TTLKQNN
+451 TTLKQND

-465 YKVITNAK
+465 YKVITSAK

-545 DNVTEARWVYH
+545 DNVTEAKWVYH